1 MRRRLGILGV
11 VAVLGVTGAAL
22 GTGEASGSASS
33 TFSLS
38 SSTTRASTHFAR
50 RALAKG
56 RKLAVTPGYLRSD
69 RIITATVLLSGPSVA
84 EQVASERDAG
94 RDLSKAQRSERRKA
108 VASGQGSVAAAI
120 RSSGVQV
127 LDTLQD
133 AVNGLVV
140 MGKASAIARLSSLP
154 GVVAVQPSRKVTRS
168 NSNSNAYTAVP
179 AAWEDLGI
187 TGAGQTVAV
196 IDTGI
201 DYRHADFGG
210 SGVASD
216 FTNDDPTVI
225 ESGSFPTAKVVG
237 GYDFVGDEYD
247 ASSDVVDLLVP
258 HPDPDPIDCEGH
270 GSHVAGTAAGLGVT
284 AGGAT
289 FSGPYTA
296 AAVDGLKIA
305 PGAAPGASLL
315 AYKVFGCEGSVDDA
329 IIVAA
334 INRAVKDGATVINM
348 SLGSDY
354 GSIARIEER
363 AINHASRAGVLVV
376 ASAGNAGAS
385 PYLVGSPSTA
395 DRALSVAALDAFPSF
410 PGASIS
416 LTPTGTVAA
425 QNSNNSTGLPVT
437 GELLV
442 LSDGSGGIGL
452 GCDPDTI
459 PDSLNGKILVVLR
472 GDCARVDKALN
483 GQAKGAGA
491 VIMVNTDTSLPPFE
505 GPVPDLTIP
514 FIGVSGDD
522 GDALYEARNNSATVT
537 STGPVPNP
545 LLGLAADFTSG
556 GPRIDDNAFKP
567 DVSAPGVSVF
577 SVAKG
582 SGTDG
587 AFLSGT
593 SMAAPHAAGVAALVR
608 SAHPTWTANQVKAAI
623 MNTATTD
630 RFGAYE
636 PRVSGTGVM
645 SARAAASTAAIAYTD
660 DGTNALSFGYRPEDR
675 KFSAERSFKIQNLSG
690 ISVTYGLESQLNVG
704 RGVSVSISPTQVTL
718 APGEKREIKVRLS
731 MSRAA
736 LSSLPSVSFSEIGDS
751 ALLSMQGFVVAV
763 PVQLDAPTLTNPS
776 VGLSELRMP
785 WLLVPRGES
794 KVEMSNLRKVNLR
807 RPGTQSFVAKISNKG
822 VHDGY
827 TDLFAWQVSD
837 KEGDAPRVTDI
848 LSAGVQTYIDPVD
861 PLMLFAVNFAGTRAT
876 SAAHE
881 LDILLDVNQDDDPDF
896 AIVAGDFGLFTTGE
910 PDGTL
915 GALVIDLVSGD
926 LVAAYP
932 IDAPMNGSTVEIPL
946 FPKDL
951 GMTSSSSSLRY
962 NVSAYDLITGA
973 GDETA
978 GWSSWDAWT
987 PALDTGG
994 EVIPAG
1000 ASGTVLFSDLDTRA
1014 AKAAGVKGFLLVT
1027 LDDPNG
1033 AEQADRVKIP
1043 H

>member
-11 VAVLGVTGAAL
+11 VAVLGATGAAL
-22 GTGEASGSASS
+22 GTGEASGSVS
-33 TFSLS
+33 TSFS
-38 SSTTRASTHFAR
+38 SSPARASEHFAR
-50 RALAKG
+50 RAPAKG
-56 RKLAVTPGYLRSD
+56 RKLAVTPGYLRAD

-94 RDLSKAQRSERRKA
+94 RDVSKPQRSERRKS
-108 VASGQGSVAAAI
+108 VAAGQGSVAAAV
-120 RSSGVQV
+120 RASGVRI
-127 LDTLQD
+127 LDTMQD
-133 AVNGLVV
+133 AVNGFVV

-179 AAWEDLGI
+179 AAWEDLGL
-187 TGAGQTVAV
+187 TGAGQTIAV

-225 ESGSFPTAKVVG
+225 ESGSFPTLKVVG

-247 ASSDVVDLLVP
+247 ASSDVIDLLVP

-270 GSHVAGTAAGLGVT
+270 GSHVAGTAAGSGVT
-284 AGGAT
+284 AEGAT
-289 FSGPYTA
+289 YAGPYTA
-296 AAVDGLKIA
+296 AAVEGLKIA

-334 INRAVKDGATVINM
+334 INRAVRDGATVINM

-376 ASAGNAGAS
+376 ASAGNSGAS
-385 PYLVGSPSTA
+385 PYLVGAPSTA

-410 PGASIS
+410 PGASIA

-425 QNSNNSTGLPVT
+425 QNSNSSAGLPLT

-442 LSDGSGGIGL
+442 LSDGSGGIAL

-459 PDSLNGKILVVLR
+459 PDALGGKILVVLR
-472 GDCARVDKALN
+472 GDCARVDKAIN

-491 VIMVNTDTSLPPFE
+491 VIMVNTEASLPPFE
-505 GPVPDLTIP
+505 GPVPELTIP
-514 FIGVSGDD
+514 FIGVGVDD
-522 GDALYEARNNSATVT
+522 GEVLLAASATSVTIT
-537 STGPVPNP
+537 STGALPNP

-577 SVAKG
+577 SVAVG

-608 SAHPTWTANQVKAAI
+608 SAHPTWTVNQVKAAI
-623 MNTATTD
+623 MNTATID
-630 RFGAYE
+630 RFGSYE

-645 SARAAASTAAIAYTD
+645 SARAAAATGAIAYTD

-675 KFSAERSFKIQNLSG
+675 KFGAERKFKIQNLSD
-690 ISVTYGLESQLNVG
+690 VPLTYALVPQFNVG
-704 RGVSVSISPTQVTL
+704 GGVDVSLSPSQVAL
-718 APGEKREIKVRLS
+718 APGEKREVKVKLS
-731 MSRAA
+731 MSRTA
-736 LSSLPSVSFSEIGDS
+736 LASLPSVSFSEVGDS
-751 ALLSMQGFVVAV
+751 ALLSMQGFIVAT
-763 PVQLDAPTLTNPS
+763 PLQFDAPSLTNPS
-776 VGLSELRMP
+776 VGLSELRVP

-794 KVEMSNLRKVNLR
+794 KVEISNLRKLNIR
-807 RPGTQSFVAKISNKG
+807 RPGTSSWAAKISNKG

-848 LSAGVQTYIDPVD
+848 LSAGVQTYTDPVD
-861 PLMLFAVNFAGTRAT
+861 PLMLFSVNFAGTRAT

-881 LDILLDVNQDDDPDF
+881 LDILLDVNQDDEPDF
-896 AIVAGDFGLFTTGE
+896 AIVAGDFGYFTLGA

-915 GALVIDLVSGD
+915 GAIVIDLALSE

-932 IDAPMNGSTVEIPL
+932 VDAPMNGSTIVVPL

-962 NVSAYDLITGA
+962 NVSAYDLITGES
-973 GDETA
+973 DETA
-978 GWSSWDAWT
+978 GWSTWDAWT
-987 PALDTGG
+987 PAVGTGG
-994 EVIPAG
+994 LTIPAG
-1000 ASGTVLFSDLDTRA
+1000 ASGTVVFPDLDTRSL
-1014 AKAAGVKGFLLVT
+1014 KAAGVKGFLLVT

-1033 AEQADRVKIP
+1033 AAQADRIKLP